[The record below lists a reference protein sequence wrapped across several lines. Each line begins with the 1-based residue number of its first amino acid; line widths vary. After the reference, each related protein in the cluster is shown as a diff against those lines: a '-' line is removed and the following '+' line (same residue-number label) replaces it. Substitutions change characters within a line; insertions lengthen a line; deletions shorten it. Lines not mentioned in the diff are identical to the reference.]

1 MSRIVDAH
9 HHIWDLAA
17 AHYPW
22 LDPEA
27 GPLFRSFEIDETA
40 LARQSRGIDAVI
52 LVQAADNDEDTAH
65 LLSVARAQ
73 PDVVG
78 VVAWTPLDDPEGTR
92 RRLSKWADQHAP
104 VVGIRSLIHERR
116 DTRWILS
123 PAVEE
128 GLRAI
133 SGAGLPLDYVTAD
146 HNALAHLPELT
157 ARHPDLAVIVDH
169 LGKPPIGG
177 DRDSFDDWRR
187 LLLAAARSPLVHA
200 KLSGLYPADGPLD
213 RWRADDIRPFID
225 TAIEILGPSR
235 LLMGSDWPI
244 AELAGGYQRTWDAL
258 ASAVAFLSEDERGD
272 VMGGTADRVYALPG
286 AGVGPD
292 RP

>member
-1 MSRIVDAH
+1 MNRIVDAH

-22 LDPEA
+22 LGPEA
-27 GPLFRSFEIDETA
+27 GPLFRSFDLDETA
-40 LARQSRGIDAVI
+40 PARQSRGIDAVI
-52 LVQAADNDEDTAH
+52 LVQAADNDEDTAL
-65 LLSVARAQ
+65 LLSVALAQ
-73 PDVVG
+73 PDVAG
-78 VVAWTPLDDPEGTR
+78 VIAWTPLDDPEGTR
-92 RRLSKWADQHAP
+92 RRLSKWAEQDAP
-104 VVGIRSLIHERR
+104 VVGIRSLLHERQ

-123 PAVEE
+123 PAVEA

-133 SGAGLPLDYVTAD
+133 ADAGMPLDYVTAD

-157 ARHPDLAVIVDH
+157 ARHPDLVVVVDH

-187 LLLAAARSPLVHA
+187 LLLAAARSPLVRA

-213 RWRADDIRPFID
+213 RWRADDIHPFVD

-244 AELAGGYQRTWDAL
+244 AELAGGYRRTWDAL
-258 ASAVAFLSEDERGD
+258 ASTVASLSEGERRD
-272 VMGGTADRVYALPG
+272 VMGGTADRVYALQ
-286 AGVGPD
+286 GVTRGSLD
-292 RP
+292 

>member
-1 MSRIVDAH
+1 MNRIVDAH

-17 AHYPW
+17 ARYPW
-22 LDPEA
+22 LGPEA
-27 GPLFRSFEIDETA
+27 GPLFRSFELDETA
-40 LARQSRGIDAVI
+40 PARQSRGIDAVV

-73 PDVVG
+73 PDVAG

-92 RRLSKWADQHAP
+92 RRLSTWADQDAP
-104 VVGIRSLIHERR
+104 VVGIRSLLHERQ
-116 DTRWILS
+116 DPRWILS

-128 GLRAI
+128 GVRAI
-133 SGAGLPLDYVTAD
+133 ADAGMPLDYVTAD

-157 ARHPDLAVIVDH
+157 KRHPDLVVVVDH

-177 DRDSFDDWRR
+177 DRDSFNDWRR
-187 LLLAAARSPLVHA
+187 LLLAAARSPLVRA

-213 RWRADDIRPFID
+213 RWQEDDIRPFVD

-244 AELAGGYQRTWDAL
+244 AELAGGYERTWDAL
-258 ASAVAFLSEDERGD
+258 ASTVASLSEGERRD
-272 VMGGTADRVYALPG
+272 VMGGTADRVYALQSVTRG
-286 AGVGPD
+286 ALD
-292 RP
+292 

>member
-1 MSRIVDAH
+1 MNRIIDAH
-9 HHIWDLAA
+9 HHVWDLAA

-22 LDPEA
+22 LGPEA
-27 GPLFRSFEIDETA
+27 GPLFRSFDLDETA
-40 LARQSRGIDAVI
+40 PARQSRGIDAVI

-65 LLSVARAQ
+65 LLSVARAE
-73 PDVVG
+73 PDVAG
-78 VVAWTPLDDPEGTR
+78 LIAWTPLDDPDGTH
-92 RRLSKWADQHAP
+92 RRLSTWADQDAP
-104 VVGIRSLIHERR
+104 VVGIRSLLHERQ

-123 PAVEE
+123 PAVEG

-133 SGAGLPLDYVTAD
+133 ADAGMPLDYVTAD

-157 ARHPDLAVIVDH
+157 TRHPDLVVVVDH

-187 LLLAAARSPLVHA
+187 LLLAAARSPLVRA
-200 KLSGLYPADGPLD
+200 KVSGLYPAHGPLD
-213 RWRADDIRPFID
+213 RWRADDIHRFVD
-225 TAIEILGPSR
+225 TAMEILGPSR

-258 ASAVAFLSEDERGD
+258 ASAVASLSEGEKRD
-272 VMGGTADRVYALPG
+272 VMGGTAERVYALQ
-286 AGVGPD
+286 GVTRGD
-292 RP
+292 VD